1 MSTYRS
7 FDKNNCMYFMIKEEK
22 FLINIIKI
30 WKKVSNI
37 IKKIDSELVYNKKC
51 IKVENKIN
59 TKESFQYFYIP
70 VILIDSVYR
79 KDENYYPK
87 VFLKN
92 IMYSGKEYF
101 DDFNEKLNI

>member
-30 WKKVSNI
+30 WEKVSNI

-51 IKVENKIN
+51 IKVE
-59 TKESFQYFYIP
+59 TKSTQKKAF
-70 VILIDSVYR
+70 
-79 KDENYYPK
+79 N
-87 VFLKN
+87 VF
-92 IMYSGKEYF
+92 IYQ
-101 DDFNEKLNI
+101 